1 MTQADRIRQFALEYF
16 IVPARTANQKEVAF
30 RVGDIH
36 KSMGLRNAMPA
47 VCSAVGSS
55 KFERLAQVTQIDRA
69 GPTNGSNV
77 FLNFRLDP
85 PPTLPNSV
93 VLATARV
100 FESQPKL
107 KAPAANLEPRNALVL
122 VSCVKSKGP
131 HAVPA
136 RELYTSAWFT
146 KARDLVETSGARW
159 YVLSSLYRLISPET
173 VIEPYDY
180 TLNTLGVRERKIWA
194 KQVLEQLEPQLD
206 GIQRIVMFAGQ
217 RYREFLIQPLER
229 LGITVEVPMEHLNRG
244 QQLAWLTEFE

>member
-1 MTQADRIRQFALEYF
+1 M
-16 IVPARTANQKEVAF
+16 
-30 RVGDIH
+30 
-36 KSMGLRNAMPA
+36 
-47 VCSAVGSS
+47 
-55 KFERLAQVTQIDRA
+55 
-69 GPTNGSNV
+69 
-77 FLNFRLDP
+77 
-85 PPTLPNSV
+85 
-93 VLATARV
+93 
-100 FESQPKL
+100 
-107 KAPAANLEPRNALVL
+107 
-122 VSCVKSKGP
+122 
-131 HAVPA
+131 
-136 RELYTSAWFT
+136 
-146 KARDLVETSGARW
+146 ETSGARW